1 MDPRQFVK
9 NSNISI
15 QSESKVVAP
24 TVKGGLKIGIFHPG
38 MYNVLVNKKFST
50 TEKRVNL
57 QYILKQKPKGHAQI
71 APSLSIDLNEI
82 KGYFGRFQ
90 TGVIHT
96 SNFGLKGDLTKNFF
110 SVQLSGYAMDGT
122 ESKKFTFVIY
132 SNGKIR
138 FSGGFLGSKNLKR
151 QPEAL
156 RKYLIDTYTEKQG
169 FLYNEIEY
177 NNIAGFFNTNV
188 NFDLIR
194 ISQQN
199 PVKAQSVSYE
209 SEMTPFLYMTY
220 KDHNFV
226 LSTKSGK
233 LGSGVVQVQGE
244 SDPDDLEKA
253 YKVGVDM
260 VKLLHVLGYTMG
272 LVNRNVNAPK
282 LPVMKS
288 IKASTCPKPRRPPC
302 KNGFEVRKNP
312 QGSDCCFKIPKKRT
326 TSKKKKAPSKNVSI
340 SYDKDGT
347 MKIGGRK
354 CVRLTKP
361 VLLDVAKKLGVVG
374 IREKNTKN
382 VICSAL
388 DANEKGTSNL
398 KIDGKLCRT
407 MKKDQLVAMALS
419 KGITIDDKDTV
430 KTLCQKL
437 QNKPKTPN
445 TPNTPNS
452 LANDMERAL
461 LKRNRNIV
469 NKKRRINNIG
479 IKNDIIKMYG
489 KKWMTKYGKVMD
501 LDKNVREVKKQ
512 LNKAEKN
519 NSLNVTSRNGVIRK
533 MVANDIKKAMV
544 KDMKLNQE
552 NTLKKKLLRNEAQKL
567 YGKFGKNMVNNVI
580 KYAANLPKTYPLN
593 SSKIKNYVT
602 IKRQLQQNTPSA
614 LKNKRKTK

>member
-9 NSNISI
+9 NSNVSI
-15 QSESKVVAP
+15 QTESKVV
-24 TVKGGLKIGIFHPG
+24 TTKKGGLKIGKFHPG

-50 TEKRVNL
+50 TEKRVDL

-71 APSLSIDLNEI
+71 APGLTLDLNEI

-90 TGVIHT
+90 TGAIHT

-110 SVQLSGYAMDGT
+110 SVQLSGYTMDGT
-122 ESKKFTFVIY
+122 ENKKFTFVIY

-138 FSGGFLGSKNLKR
+138 FSGGFLGSTNLKK

-156 RKYLIDTYTEKQG
+156 RKYLIDTYTQKQG

-188 NFDLIR
+188 NFDLTR
-194 ISQQN
+194 IAQQN
-199 PVKAQSVSYE
+199 PVKAQSISYE
-209 SEMTPFLYMTY
+209 TETTPFLYMIY

-244 SDPDDLEKA
+244 SDPDDLENA

-282 LPVMKS
+282 LPMMKS
-288 IKASTCPKPRRPPC
+288 VKASTCPKPRRPPC

-312 QGSDCCFKIPKKRT
+312 QGSDCCFKIPKKRS
-326 TSKKKKAPSKNVSI
+326 TSKKKSTPKNVSI
-340 SYDKDGT
+340 SYDKDGI

-354 CVRLTKP
+354 CDRLTKP

-374 IREKNTKN
+374 IREKNNKS

-388 DANEKGTSNL
+388 DAIEKGTSNL

-430 KTLCQKL
+430 KMLCDKL
-437 QNKPKTPN
+437 QNKPNTANSPN
-445 TPNTPNS
+445 T
-452 LANDMERAL
+452 LANEMESAL
-461 LKRNRNIV
+461 KMRRSRNATNQ
-469 NKKRRINNIG
+469 KRRLNDTG
-479 IKNDIIKMYG
+479 IRNDLVKMYG
-489 KKWMTKYGKVMD
+489 KKWMTKYGKVMN
-501 LDKNVREVKKQ
+501 LDKNVRDIKRE

-544 KDMKLNQE
+544 KDMKLNKE

-580 KYAANLPKTYPLN
+580 KYTTNLPKTYALN
-593 SSKIKNYVT
+593 STKIKNYVM

-614 LKNKRKTK
+614 LKNNRKTK

>member
-9 NSNISI
+9 NSNVSI
-15 QSESKVVAP
+15 QTTPSK
-24 TVKGGLKIGIFHPG
+24 KGGLKIGKFHPG
-38 MYNVLVNKKFST
+38 MYNVLVNKKFSKD
-50 TEKRVNL
+50 EKRVDL

-71 APSLSIDLNEI
+71 APGLTLDLNEI
-82 KGYFGRFQ
+82 KGYYGRFQ
-90 TGVIHT
+90 TGAIHT
-96 SNFGLKGDLTKNFF
+96 SNFGLKGDLNKEFF
-110 SVQLSGYAMDGT
+110 SVQLSGYTMDGT
-122 ESKKFTFVIY
+122 ERKNFTFVIY

-138 FSGGFLGSKNLKR
+138 FSGGFLGSSNLKK

-156 RKYLIDTYTEKQG
+156 RKYLIDTYTQKQG

-188 NFDLIR
+188 NFDLTR

-199 PVKAQSVSYE
+199 PVKAQSISYE
-209 SEMTPFLYMTY
+209 SELTPFLYMTY

-244 SDPDDLEKA
+244 SDPDDLENA

-272 LVNRNVNAPK
+272 LVNRNVNLPK
-282 LPVMKS
+282 LSMMKS
-288 IKASTCPKPRRPPC
+288 VKASTCPKPRRPPC
-302 KNGFEVRKNP
+302 KDGFEVRKNP
-312 QGSDCCFKIPKKRT
+312 QGSECCFKIPKKRGV
-326 TSKKKKAPSKNVSI
+326 SKKKATPKNVSI

-354 CVRLTKP
+354 CDRLTKP

-374 IREKNTKN
+374 VRQKNTKN

-388 DANEKGTSNL
+388 DAIEKGTSNL
-398 KIDGKLCRT
+398 KVDGKLCRT
-407 MKKDQLVAMALS
+407 MKKDQLIAMALS

-430 KTLCQKL
+430 KMLCDKL
-437 QNKPKTPN
+437 QDKPN
-445 TPNTPNS
+445 SPNS
-452 LANDMERAL
+452 LANEMEYAL
-461 LKRNRNIV
+461 KMKRSRNIT
-469 NKKRRINNIG
+469 NQKRRLNDTG
-479 IKNDIIKMYG
+479 IRNDLVKMYG

-501 LDKNVREVKKQ
+501 LDKNVRDVKRE

-519 NSLNVTSRNGVIRK
+519 NSLNVTTRNGVIRK

-580 KYAANLPKTYPLN
+580 KYATNLPKTYALN
-593 SSKIKNYVT
+593 STKIKNYVM

-614 LKNKRKTK
+614 LKNKRKNK

>member
-9 NSNISI
+9 NSNVSI
-15 QSESKVVAP
+15 QTTPSK
-24 TVKGGLKIGIFHPG
+24 KGGLKIGKFHPG
-38 MYNVLVNKKFST
+38 MYNVLVNKKFSKD
-50 TEKRVNL
+50 EKRVDL

-71 APSLSIDLNEI
+71 APGLTLDLNEI
-82 KGYFGRFQ
+82 KGYYGRFQ
-90 TGVIHT
+90 TGAIHT
-96 SNFGLKGDLTKNFF
+96 SNFGLKGDLNKEFF
-110 SVQLSGYAMDGT
+110 SVQLSGYTMDGT
-122 ESKKFTFVIY
+122 ERKNFTFVIY

-138 FSGGFLGSKNLKR
+138 FSGGFLGSSNLKK

-156 RKYLIDTYTEKQG
+156 RKYLIDTYTQKQG

-188 NFDLIR
+188 NFDLTR

-199 PVKAQSVSYE
+199 PVKAQNISYE
-209 SEMTPFLYMTY
+209 SEITPFLYMTY

-244 SDPDDLEKA
+244 SDPDDLENA

-272 LVNRNVNAPK
+272 LVNRNVNLPK
-282 LPVMKS
+282 LPMMKS
-288 IKASTCPKPRRPPC
+288 VKASTCPKPRRPPC
-302 KNGFEVRKNP
+302 KDGFEVRKNP
-312 QGSDCCFKIPKKRT
+312 QGSECCFKIPKKRGT
-326 TSKKKKAPSKNVSI
+326 TKKKTTPKNVSI

-354 CVRLTKP
+354 CDRLTKP

-374 IREKNTKN
+374 VRQKNTKN

-388 DANEKGTSNL
+388 DAIEKGTSNL
-398 KIDGKLCRT
+398 KIDGKLCRK

-430 KTLCQKL
+430 KMLCDKL
-437 QNKPKTPN
+437 QDKPN
-445 TPNTPNS
+445 SPNS
-452 LANDMERAL
+452 LANEMERAL
-461 LKRNRNIV
+461 LKRNRNDI
-469 NKKRRINNIG
+469 NRKRRLNDTG
-479 IKNDIIKMYG
+479 IRNDLVKMYG

-501 LDKNVREVKKQ
+501 LDKNVRDVKRE

-519 NSLNVTSRNGVIRK
+519 NSLNVTTRNGVIRK

-580 KYAANLPKTYPLN
+580 KYATNLPKTYALN
-593 SSKIKNYVT
+593 STKIKNYVM

-614 LKNKRKTK
+614 LKNKRKNK

>member
-9 NSNISI
+9 NSNVSI
-15 QSESKVVAP
+15 QTTPSK
-24 TVKGGLKIGIFHPG
+24 KGGLKIGKFHPG
-38 MYNVLVNKKFST
+38 MYNVLVNKKFSKD
-50 TEKRVNL
+50 EKRVDL

-71 APSLSIDLNEI
+71 APGLTLDLNEI
-82 KGYFGRFQ
+82 KGYYGRFQ
-90 TGVIHT
+90 TGAIHT
-96 SNFGLKGDLTKNFF
+96 SNFGLKGDLKKDFF
-110 SVQLSGYAMDGT
+110 SVQLSGYTMDGT
-122 ESKKFTFVIY
+122 EQKKFTFVIY

-138 FSGGFLGSKNLKR
+138 FSGGFLGSSNLKK
-151 QPEAL
+151 QPESL
-156 RKYLIDTYTEKQG
+156 RKYLIDTYTQKQG

-188 NFDLIR
+188 NFDLTR

-199 PVKAQSVSYE
+199 PVKAQSISYE
-209 SEMTPFLYMTY
+209 SELTPFLYMTY

-244 SDPDDLEKA
+244 SDPDDLENA

-282 LPVMKS
+282 LPMMKS
-288 IKASTCPKPRRPPC
+288 VKASTCPKPRRTPC
-302 KNGFEVRKNP
+302 KDGFEVRKNP
-312 QGSDCCFKIPKKRT
+312 QGSECCFKIPKKRGT
-326 TSKKKKAPSKNVSI
+326 TKKKATPKNVSI

-354 CVRLTKP
+354 CDRLTKP

-374 IREKNTKN
+374 VREKNTKN

-388 DANEKGTSNL
+388 DAIEKGVSNV
-398 KIDGKLCRT
+398 KVNGKLCRT

-430 KTLCQKL
+430 KMLCDKL
-437 QNKPKTPN
+437 QNKPN
-445 TPNTPNS
+445 TANSPNS
-452 LANDMERAL
+452 LANEMEYAL
-461 LKRNRNIV
+461 KMKRSRNVTNRIRKLNDT
-469 NKKRRINNIG
+469 G
-479 IKNDIIKMYG
+479 IRNDLVTMYG
-489 KKWMTKYGKVMD
+489 KKWMAKYGKVMD
-501 LDKNVREVKKQ
+501 LDKNVRDVKRE

-519 NSLNVTSRNGVIRK
+519 NSLNVTTRNGVIRK
-533 MVANDIKKAMV
+533 MIANDIKKAMV
-544 KDMKLNQE
+544 KNMKLNKE

-580 KYAANLPKTYPLN
+580 KYATNLPKTYALN
-593 SSKIKNYVT
+593 STKIKNYVM

-614 LKNKRKTK
+614 LKNKRKNK

>member
-9 NSNISI
+9 NSNVSI
-15 QSESKVVAP
+15 QTTPSK
-24 TVKGGLKIGIFHPG
+24 KGGLKIGKFHPG
-38 MYNVLVNKKFST
+38 MYNVLVNKKFSKD
-50 TEKRVNL
+50 EKRVDL

-71 APSLSIDLNEI
+71 APGLTLDLNEI
-82 KGYFGRFQ
+82 KGYYGRFQ
-90 TGVIHT
+90 TGAIHT
-96 SNFGLKGDLTKNFF
+96 SNFGLKGDLNKEFF
-110 SVQLSGYAMDGT
+110 SVQLSGYTMDGT
-122 ESKKFTFVIY
+122 ERKNFTFVIY

-138 FSGGFLGSKNLKR
+138 FSGGFLGSSNLKK

-156 RKYLIDTYTEKQG
+156 RKYLIDTYTQKQG

-188 NFDLIR
+188 NFDLTR

-199 PVKAQSVSYE
+199 PVKAQSISYE
-209 SEMTPFLYMTY
+209 SELTPFLYMTY
-220 KDHNFV
+220 RDHNFV

-244 SDPDDLEKA
+244 SDPDDLENA

-272 LVNRNVNAPK
+272 LVNRNVNLPK
-282 LPVMKS
+282 LPMMKS
-288 IKASTCPKPRRPPC
+288 VKASTCPKPRRPPC
-302 KNGFEVRKNP
+302 KDGFEVRKNP
-312 QGSDCCFKIPKKRT
+312 QGSECCFKIPKKRGV
-326 TSKKKKAPSKNVSI
+326 SKKKATPKNVSI

-354 CVRLTKP
+354 CDRLTKP

-374 IREKNTKN
+374 VRQKNTKN

-388 DANEKGTSNL
+388 DAIEKGTSNL
-398 KIDGKLCRT
+398 KVDGKLCRT
-407 MKKDQLVAMALS
+407 MKKDQLIAMALS

-430 KTLCQKL
+430 KMLCDKL
-437 QNKPKTPN
+437 QDKPN
-445 TPNTPNS
+445 SPNS
-452 LANDMERAL
+452 LANEMEYAL
-461 LKRNRNIV
+461 KMKRSRNIT
-469 NKKRRINNIG
+469 NQKRRLNDTG
-479 IKNDIIKMYG
+479 IRNDLVKMYG

-501 LDKNVREVKKQ
+501 LDKNVRDVKRE

-519 NSLNVTSRNGVIRK
+519 NSLNVTTRNGVIRK

-580 KYAANLPKTYPLN
+580 KYATNLPKTYALN
-593 SSKIKNYVT
+593 SSKIKNYVM

-614 LKNKRKTK
+614 LKNKRKNK

>member
-9 NSNISI
+9 NSNVSI
-15 QSESKVVAP
+15 QTTPSK
-24 TVKGGLKIGIFHPG
+24 KGGLKIGKFHPG
-38 MYNVLVNKKFST
+38 MYNVLVNKKFSKD
-50 TEKRVNL
+50 EKRVDL

-71 APSLSIDLNEI
+71 APGLTLDLNEI
-82 KGYFGRFQ
+82 KGYYGRFQ
-90 TGVIHT
+90 TGAIHT
-96 SNFGLKGDLTKNFF
+96 SNFGLKGDLNKEFF
-110 SVQLSGYAMDGT
+110 SVQLSGYTMDGT
-122 ESKKFTFVIY
+122 ERKNFTFVIY

-138 FSGGFLGSKNLKR
+138 FSGGFLGSSNLKK

-156 RKYLIDTYTEKQG
+156 RKYLIDTYTQKQG

-188 NFDLIR
+188 NFDLTR

-199 PVKAQSVSYE
+199 PVKAQSISYE
-209 SEMTPFLYMTY
+209 SELTPFLYMTY

-244 SDPDDLEKA
+244 SDPDDLENA

-272 LVNRNVNAPK
+272 LVNRNVNLPK
-282 LPVMKS
+282 LPMMKS
-288 IKASTCPKPRRPPC
+288 VKASTCPKPRRPPC
-302 KNGFEVRKNP
+302 KDGFEVRKNP
-312 QGSDCCFKIPKKRT
+312 QGSECCFKIPKKRGT
-326 TSKKKKAPSKNVSI
+326 TKKKTTPKNVSI

-354 CVRLTKP
+354 CDRLTKP

-374 IREKNTKN
+374 VRQKNTKN

-388 DANEKGTSNL
+388 DAIEKGTSNL
-398 KIDGKLCRT
+398 KVDGKLCRT

-430 KTLCQKL
+430 KMLCDKL
-437 QNKPKTPN
+437 QNKPN
-445 TPNTPNS
+445 SPNS
-452 LANDMERAL
+452 LANEMEYAL
-461 LKRNRNIV
+461 KMKRSRNV
-469 NKKRRINNIG
+469 TNQRRKLNDTG
-479 IKNDIIKMYG
+479 IRNDLVKMYG

-501 LDKNVREVKKQ
+501 LNKNVRDIKRE

-519 NSLNVTSRNGVIRK
+519 NSLNVTTRNGVIRK

-580 KYAANLPKTYPLN
+580 KYATNLPKTYALN
-593 SSKIKNYVT
+593 STKIKNYVM

-614 LKNKRKTK
+614 LKNKRKNK

>member
-9 NSNISI
+9 NSNVSI
-15 QSESKVVAP
+15 QTTPSK
-24 TVKGGLKIGIFHPG
+24 KGGLKIGKFHPG
-38 MYNVLVNKKFST
+38 MYNVLVNKKFSKD
-50 TEKRVNL
+50 EKRVDL

-71 APSLSIDLNEI
+71 APGLTLDLNEI
-82 KGYFGRFQ
+82 KGYYGRFQ
-90 TGVIHT
+90 TGAIHT
-96 SNFGLKGDLTKNFF
+96 SNFGLKGDLNKEFF
-110 SVQLSGYAMDGT
+110 SVQLSGYTMDGT
-122 ESKKFTFVIY
+122 ERKNFTFVIY

-138 FSGGFLGSKNLKR
+138 FSGGFLGSSNLKK

-156 RKYLIDTYTEKQG
+156 
-169 FLYNEIEY
+169 
-177 NNIAGFFNTNV
+177 GFFNTNV
-188 NFDLIR
+188 NFDLTR

-199 PVKAQSVSYE
+199 PVKAQSISYE
-209 SEMTPFLYMTY
+209 SELTPFLYMTY

-244 SDPDDLEKA
+244 SDPDDLENA

-272 LVNRNVNAPK
+272 LVNRNVNLPK
-282 LPVMKS
+282 LPMMKS
-288 IKASTCPKPRRPPC
+288 VKASTCPKPRRPPC
-302 KNGFEVRKNP
+302 KDGFEVRKNP
-312 QGSDCCFKIPKKRT
+312 QGSECCFKIPKKRGV
-326 TSKKKKAPSKNVSI
+326 SKKKATPKNVSI

-354 CVRLTKP
+354 CDRLTKP

-374 IREKNTKN
+374 VRQKNTKN

-388 DANEKGTSNL
+388 DAIEKGTSNL
-398 KIDGKLCRT
+398 KVDGKLCRT
-407 MKKDQLVAMALS
+407 MKKDQLIAMALS

-430 KTLCQKL
+430 KMLCDKL
-437 QNKPKTPN
+437 QDKPN
-445 TPNTPNS
+445 SPNS
-452 LANDMERAL
+452 LANEMEYAL
-461 LKRNRNIV
+461 KMKRSRNIT
-469 NKKRRINNIG
+469 NQKRRLNDTG
-479 IKNDIIKMYG
+479 IRNDLVKMYG

-501 LDKNVREVKKQ
+501 LDKNVRDVKRE

-519 NSLNVTSRNGVIRK
+519 NSLNVTTRNGVIRK

-580 KYAANLPKTYPLN
+580 KYATNLPKTYALN
-593 SSKIKNYVT
+593 SSKIKNYVM

-614 LKNKRKTK
+614 LKNKRKNK

>member
-9 NSNISI
+9 NSNVSI
-15 QSESKVVAP
+15 QTTPSK
-24 TVKGGLKIGIFHPG
+24 KGGLKIGKFHPG
-38 MYNVLVNKKFST
+38 MYNVLVNKKFSKD
-50 TEKRVNL
+50 EKRVDL

-71 APSLSIDLNEI
+71 APGLTLDLNEI
-82 KGYFGRFQ
+82 KGYYGRFQ

-96 SNFGLKGDLTKNFF
+96 SNFGLKGDLNKEFF
-110 SVQLSGYAMDGT
+110 SVQLSGYTMDGT
-122 ESKKFTFVIY
+122 ERKNFTFVIY

-138 FSGGFLGSKNLKR
+138 FSGGFLGSSNLKK

-156 RKYLIDTYTEKQG
+156 RKYLIDTYTQKQG

-188 NFDLIR
+188 NFDLTS

-199 PVKAQSVSYE
+199 PVKAQSISYE
-209 SEMTPFLYMTY
+209 SELTPFLYMTY

-244 SDPDDLEKA
+244 SDPDDLENA
-253 YKVGVDM
+253 YRVGVDM

-272 LVNRNVNAPK
+272 LVNRNVNLPK
-282 LPVMKS
+282 LPMMKS
-288 IKASTCPKPRRPPC
+288 VKASTCPKPRRPPC
-302 KNGFEVRKNP
+302 KDGFEVRKNP
-312 QGSDCCFKIPKKRT
+312 QGSECCFKIPKKRGV
-326 TSKKKKAPSKNVSI
+326 SKKKATPKNVSI

-354 CVRLTKP
+354 CDRLTKP

-374 IREKNTKN
+374 VRQKNTKN

-388 DANEKGTSNL
+388 DAIEKGTSNL
-398 KIDGKLCRT
+398 KVDGKLCRT
-407 MKKDQLVAMALS
+407 MKKDQLIAMALS

-430 KTLCQKL
+430 KMLCDKL
-437 QNKPKTPN
+437 QDKPN
-445 TPNTPNS
+445 SPNS
-452 LANDMERAL
+452 LANEMEYAL
-461 LKRNRNIV
+461 KMKRSRNIT
-469 NKKRRINNIG
+469 NQKRRLNDTG
-479 IKNDIIKMYG
+479 IRNDLVKMYG

-501 LDKNVREVKKQ
+501 LDKNVRDVKRE

-519 NSLNVTSRNGVIRK
+519 NSLNVTTRNGVIRK

-580 KYAANLPKTYPLN
+580 KYATNLPKTYALN
-593 SSKIKNYVT
+593 SSKIKNYVM

-614 LKNKRKTK
+614 LKNKRKNK

>member
-9 NSNISI
+9 NSNVSI
-15 QSESKVVAP
+15 QTTPSK
-24 TVKGGLKIGIFHPG
+24 KGGLKIGKFHPG
-38 MYNVLVNKKFST
+38 MYNVLVNKKFSKD
-50 TEKRVNL
+50 EKRVDL

-71 APSLSIDLNEI
+71 APGLTLDLNEI
-82 KGYFGRFQ
+82 KGYYGRFQ
-90 TGVIHT
+90 TGAIHT
-96 SNFGLKGDLTKNFF
+96 SNFGLKGDLNKEFF
-110 SVQLSGYAMDGT
+110 SVQLSGYTMDGT
-122 ESKKFTFVIY
+122 ERKNFTFVIY

-138 FSGGFLGSKNLKR
+138 FSGGFLGSSNLKK

-156 RKYLIDTYTEKQG
+156 RKYLIDTYTQKQG

-188 NFDLIR
+188 NFDLTR

-199 PVKAQSVSYE
+199 PVKAQSISYE
-209 SEMTPFLYMTY
+209 SELTPFLYMTY

-244 SDPDDLEKA
+244 SDPDDLENA

-272 LVNRNVNAPK
+272 LVNRNVNLPK
-282 LPVMKS
+282 LPMMKS
-288 IKASTCPKPRRPPC
+288 VKASTCPKPRRPPC
-302 KNGFEVRKNP
+302 KDGFEVRKNP
-312 QGSDCCFKIPKKRT
+312 QGSDCCFKIPKKRGV
-326 TSKKKKAPSKNVSI
+326 SKKKSTPKNVSI

-354 CVRLTKP
+354 CDRLTKP

-374 IREKNTKN
+374 VRQKNTKN

-388 DANEKGTSNL
+388 DAIEKGTSNL
-398 KIDGKLCRT
+398 KIDGKLCRK

-430 KTLCQKL
+430 KMLCDKL
-437 QNKPKTPN
+437 QDKPN
-445 TPNTPNS
+445 SPNS
-452 LANDMERAL
+452 LANEMEYAL
-461 LKRNRNIV
+461 KMRRSRNVTNQKRKLNDTGIRNDLV
-469 NKKRRINNIG
+469 
-479 IKNDIIKMYG
+479 KMYG

-501 LDKNVREVKKQ
+501 LDKNVRDVKRE

-519 NSLNVTSRNGVIRK
+519 NSLNVTTRNGVIRK

-580 KYAANLPKTYPLN
+580 KYATNLPKTYALN
-593 SSKIKNYVT
+593 SSKIKNYVM

-614 LKNKRKTK
+614 LKNKRKNK

>member
-9 NSNISI
+9 NSNVSI
-15 QSESKVVAP
+15 QTTPSK
-24 TVKGGLKIGIFHPG
+24 KGGLKIGKFHPG
-38 MYNVLVNKKFST
+38 MYNVLVNKKFSKD
-50 TEKRVNL
+50 EKRVDL

-71 APSLSIDLNEI
+71 APGLTLDLNEI
-82 KGYFGRFQ
+82 KGYYGRFQ
-90 TGVIHT
+90 TGAIHT
-96 SNFGLKGDLTKNFF
+96 SNFGLKGDLNKEFF
-110 SVQLSGYAMDGT
+110 SVQLSGYTMDGT
-122 ESKKFTFVIY
+122 ERKNFTFVIY

-138 FSGGFLGSKNLKR
+138 FSGGFLGSSNLKK

-156 RKYLIDTYTEKQG
+156 RKYLIDTYTQKQG

-188 NFDLIR
+188 NFDLTR

-209 SEMTPFLYMTY
+209 SELTPFLYMTY

-244 SDPDDLEKA
+244 SDPDDLENA

-272 LVNRNVNAPK
+272 LVNRNVNLPK
-282 LPVMKS
+282 LPIMKS
-288 IKASTCPKPRRPPC
+288 VKASTCPKPRRPPC
-302 KNGFEVRKNP
+302 KDGFEVRKNP
-312 QGSDCCFKIPKKRT
+312 QGSECCFKIPKKRGV
-326 TSKKKKAPSKNVSI
+326 SKKKSTPKNVSI

-354 CVRLTKP
+354 CDRLTKP

-374 IREKNTKN
+374 VRQKNTKN

-388 DANEKGTSNL
+388 DAIEKGTSNL
-398 KIDGKLCRT
+398 KIDGKLCRK

-430 KTLCQKL
+430 KMLCDKL
-437 QNKPKTPN
+437 QDKPN
-445 TPNTPNS
+445 SPNS
-452 LANDMERAL
+452 LANEMEYAL
-461 LKRNRNIV
+461 KMRRSRNIT
-469 NKKRRINNIG
+469 NQKRRLNDTG
-479 IKNDIIKMYG
+479 IRNDLVKMYG

-501 LDKNVREVKKQ
+501 LDKNVRDVKRE

-519 NSLNVTSRNGVIRK
+519 NSLNVTTRNGVIRK

-580 KYAANLPKTYPLN
+580 KYATNLPKTYALN
-593 SSKIKNYVT
+593 STKIKNYVM

-614 LKNKRKTK
+614 LKNKRKNK

>member
-9 NSNISI
+9 NSNVSI
-15 QSESKVVAP
+15 QTTPSK
-24 TVKGGLKIGIFHPG
+24 KGGLKIGKFHPG
-38 MYNVLVNKKFST
+38 MYNVLVNKKFSKD
-50 TEKRVNL
+50 EKRVDL

-71 APSLSIDLNEI
+71 APGLTLDLNEI
-82 KGYFGRFQ
+82 KGYYGRFQ
-90 TGVIHT
+90 TGAIHT
-96 SNFGLKGDLTKNFF
+96 SNFGLKGDLNKEFF
-110 SVQLSGYAMDGT
+110 SVQLSGYTMDGT
-122 ESKKFTFVIY
+122 ERKNFTFVIY

-138 FSGGFLGSKNLKR
+138 FSGGFLGSSNLKK

-156 RKYLIDTYTEKQG
+156 RKYLIDTYTQKQG

-188 NFDLIR
+188 NFDLTR

-199 PVKAQSVSYE
+199 PVKAQSISYE
-209 SEMTPFLYMTY
+209 SELTPFLYMTY

-244 SDPDDLEKA
+244 SDPDDLENA

-272 LVNRNVNAPK
+272 LVNRNVNLPK
-282 LPVMKS
+282 LPMMKS
-288 IKASTCPKPRRPPC
+288 VKASTCPKPRRPPC
-302 KNGFEVRKNP
+302 KDGFEVRKNP
-312 QGSDCCFKIPKKRT
+312 QGSDCCFKIPKKRGV
-326 TSKKKKAPSKNVSI
+326 SKKKSTPKNVSI

-354 CVRLTKP
+354 CDRLTKP

-374 IREKNTKN
+374 VRQKNTKN

-388 DANEKGTSNL
+388 DAIEKGTSNL
-398 KIDGKLCRT
+398 KIDGKLCRK

-430 KTLCQKL
+430 KMLCDKL
-437 QNKPKTPN
+437 QNKPN
-445 TPNTPNS
+445 SPNS
-452 LANDMERAL
+452 LANEMEYAL
-461 LKRNRNIV
+461 KMKRSRNIT
-469 NKKRRINNIG
+469 NQKRRLNDTG
-479 IKNDIIKMYG
+479 IRNDLVRMYG

-501 LDKNVREVKKQ
+501 LDKNVRDVKRE

-519 NSLNVTSRNGVIRK
+519 NSLNVTTRNGVIRK

-580 KYAANLPKTYPLN
+580 KYATNLPKTYALN
-593 SSKIKNYVT
+593 SSKIKNYVM

-614 LKNKRKTK
+614 LKNKRKNK

>member
-9 NSNISI
+9 NSNVSI
-15 QSESKVVAP
+15 QTESKVVP
-24 TVKGGLKIGIFHPG
+24 TKKGGLKIGKFHPG

-50 TEKRVNL
+50 TENRVDL

-90 TGVIHT
+90 TGAIHT

-156 RKYLIDTYTEKQG
+156 RKYLIDTYTQKQG

-188 NFDLIR
+188 NFDLTR
-194 ISQQN
+194 ISRQN
-199 PVKAQSVSYE
+199 PVQAQSVSYE
-209 SEMTPFLYMTY
+209 SELTPFLYMTH

-244 SDPDDLEKA
+244 SDPDDLENA

-282 LPVMKS
+282 LPMMKS
-288 IKASTCPKPRRPPC
+288 VKASTCPKPRRPPC

-312 QGSDCCFKIPKKRT
+312 QGSDCCFKIPKKRSV
-326 TSKKKKAPSKNVSI
+326 SKKKSTPKNVSI

-354 CVRLTKP
+354 CDRLTKP

-388 DANEKGTSNL
+388 DAIEKGASNL

-437 QNKPKTPN
+437 QNKPKTPK

-452 LANDMERAL
+452 LANEMERAL

-469 NKKRRINNIG
+469 NKKRRINDSS
-479 IKNDIIKMYG
+479 IKNDLVEMYG

-501 LDKNVREVKKQ
+501 LNKNVRDVKRE

-544 KDMKLNQE
+544 KNMKLNQE

-580 KYAANLPKTYPLN
+580 KYATNLPKTYPLN
-593 SSKIKNYVT
+593 SKKIKNYVT

-614 LKNKRKTK
+614 LKNKRKNK

>member
-9 NSNISI
+9 NSNVSI
-15 QSESKVVAP
+15 QTTPSK
-24 TVKGGLKIGIFHPG
+24 KGGLKIGKFHPG
-38 MYNVLVNKKFST
+38 MYNVLVNKKFSKD
-50 TEKRVNL
+50 EKRVDL

-71 APSLSIDLNEI
+71 APGLTLDLNEI
-82 KGYFGRFQ
+82 KGYYGRFQ
-90 TGVIHT
+90 TGAIHT
-96 SNFGLKGDLTKNFF
+96 SNFGLKGDLNKEFF
-110 SVQLSGYAMDGT
+110 SVQLSGYTMDGT
-122 ESKKFTFVIY
+122 ERKNFTFVIY

-138 FSGGFLGSKNLKR
+138 FSGGFLGSSNLKK

-156 RKYLIDTYTEKQG
+156 RKYLIDTYTQKQG

-188 NFDLIR
+188 NFDLTR

-199 PVKAQSVSYE
+199 PVKAQSISYE
-209 SEMTPFLYMTY
+209 SEITPFLYMTY

-244 SDPDDLEKA
+244 SDPDDLENA

-260 VKLLHVLGYTMG
+260 IKLLHVLGYTMG
-272 LVNRNVNAPK
+272 LVNRNVNLPK
-282 LPVMKS
+282 LPIMKS
-288 IKASTCPKPRRPPC
+288 VKASTCPKPRRPPC
-302 KNGFEVRKNP
+302 KDGFEVRKNP
-312 QGSDCCFKIPKKRT
+312 QGSECCFKIPKKRGT
-326 TSKKKKAPSKNVSI
+326 TKKKTTPKNVSI

-354 CVRLTKP
+354 CDRLTKP

-374 IREKNTKN
+374 VRQKNTKN

-388 DANEKGTSNL
+388 DAIEKGTSNL
-398 KIDGKLCRT
+398 KIDGKLCRK

-430 KTLCQKL
+430 KMLCDKL
-437 QNKPKTPN
+437 QDKPN
-445 TPNTPNS
+445 SPNS
-452 LANDMERAL
+452 LANEMEYAL
-461 LKRNRNIV
+461 KMKRSRNIT
-469 NKKRRINNIG
+469 NQKRRLNDTG
-479 IKNDIIKMYG
+479 IRNDLVKMYG

-501 LDKNVREVKKQ
+501 LDKNVRDVKRE

-580 KYAANLPKTYPLN
+580 KYATNLPKTYALN
-593 SSKIKNYVT
+593 STKIKNYVM

-614 LKNKRKTK
+614 LKNKRKNK

>member
-9 NSNISI
+9 NSNVSI
-15 QSESKVVAP
+15 QTTPSK
-24 TVKGGLKIGIFHPG
+24 KGGLKIGKFHPG
-38 MYNVLVNKKFST
+38 MYNVLVNKKFSKD
-50 TEKRVNL
+50 EKRVDL

-71 APSLSIDLNEI
+71 APGLTLDLNEI
-82 KGYFGRFQ
+82 KGYYGRFQ
-90 TGVIHT
+90 TGAIHT
-96 SNFGLKGDLTKNFF
+96 SNFGLKGDLNKEFF
-110 SVQLSGYAMDGT
+110 SVQLSGYTMDGT
-122 ESKKFTFVIY
+122 ERKNFTFVIY

-138 FSGGFLGSKNLKR
+138 FSGGFLGSSNLKK

-156 RKYLIDTYTEKQG
+156 RKYLIDTYTQKQG

-188 NFDLIR
+188 NFDLTR

-199 PVKAQSVSYE
+199 PVKAQSISYE
-209 SEMTPFLYMTY
+209 SELTPFLYMTY

-244 SDPDDLEKA
+244 SDPDDLENA

-272 LVNRNVNAPK
+272 LVNRNVNLPK
-282 LPVMKS
+282 LPMMKS
-288 IKASTCPKPRRPPC
+288 VKASTCPKPRRPPC
-302 KNGFEVRKNP
+302 KDGFEVRKNP
-312 QGSDCCFKIPKKRT
+312 QGSECCFKIPKKRGV
-326 TSKKKKAPSKNVSI
+326 SKKKATPKNVSI

-354 CVRLTKP
+354 CDRLTKP

-374 IREKNTKN
+374 VRQKNTKN

-388 DANEKGTSNL
+388 DAIEKGTSNL
-398 KIDGKLCRT
+398 KVDGKLCRT
-407 MKKDQLVAMALS
+407 MKKDQLIAMALS

-430 KTLCQKL
+430 KMLCDKL
-437 QNKPKTPN
+437 QDKPN
-445 TPNTPNS
+445 SPNS
-452 LANDMERAL
+452 LANEMEYAL
-461 LKRNRNIV
+461 KMKRSRNIT
-469 NKKRRINNIG
+469 NQKRRLNDTG
-479 IKNDIIKMYG
+479 IRNDLVKMYG
-489 KKWMTKYGKVMD
+489 KKWMTRYGKVMD
-501 LDKNVREVKKQ
+501 LDKNVRDVKRE

-519 NSLNVTSRNGVIRK
+519 NSLNVTTRNGVIRK

-580 KYAANLPKTYPLN
+580 KYATNLPKTYPLN
-593 SSKIKNYVT
+593 SSKIKNYVM

-614 LKNKRKTK
+614 LKNKRKNK

>member
-9 NSNISI
+9 NSNVSI
-15 QSESKVVAP
+15 QTTPSK
-24 TVKGGLKIGIFHPG
+24 KGGLKIGKFHPG
-38 MYNVLVNKKFST
+38 MYNVLVNKKFSKD
-50 TEKRVNL
+50 EKRVDL

-71 APSLSIDLNEI
+71 APGLTLDLNEI
-82 KGYFGRFQ
+82 KGYYGRFQ
-90 TGVIHT
+90 TGAIHT
-96 SNFGLKGDLTKNFF
+96 SNFGLKGDLNKEFF
-110 SVQLSGYAMDGT
+110 SVQLSGYTMDGT
-122 ESKKFTFVIY
+122 ERKNFTFVIY

-138 FSGGFLGSKNLKR
+138 FSGGFLGSSNLKK

-156 RKYLIDTYTEKQG
+156 RKYLIDTYTQKQG

-188 NFDLIR
+188 NFDLTR

-199 PVKAQSVSYE
+199 PVKAQSISYE
-209 SEMTPFLYMTY
+209 SELTPFLYMTY

-244 SDPDDLEKA
+244 SDPDDLENA

-272 LVNRNVNAPK
+272 LVNRNVNLPK
-282 LPVMKS
+282 LPIMKS
-288 IKASTCPKPRRPPC
+288 VKASTCPKPRRPPC
-302 KNGFEVRKNP
+302 KDGFEVRKNP
-312 QGSDCCFKIPKKRT
+312 QGSECCFKIPKKRGT
-326 TSKKKKAPSKNVSI
+326 TKKKATPKNVSI

-354 CVRLTKP
+354 CDRLTKP

-374 IREKNTKN
+374 VRQKNTKN

-388 DANEKGTSNL
+388 DAIEKGTSNL

-407 MKKDQLVAMALS
+407 MKKDQLIAMALS

-430 KTLCQKL
+430 KMLCDKL
-437 QNKPKTPN
+437 QDKPN
-445 TPNTPNS
+445 SPNS
-452 LANDMERAL
+452 LANEMEYAL
-461 LKRNRNIV
+461 KMKRSRNIT
-469 NKKRRINNIG
+469 NQKRRLNDTG
-479 IKNDIIKMYG
+479 IRNDLVKMYG

-501 LDKNVREVKKQ
+501 LDKNVRDVKRE

-519 NSLNVTSRNGVIRK
+519 NSLNVTTRNGVIRK

-580 KYAANLPKTYPLN
+580 KYATNLPKTYALN
-593 SSKIKNYVT
+593 STKIKNYVM

-614 LKNKRKTK
+614 LKNKRKNK

>member
-9 NSNISI
+9 NSNVSI
-15 QSESKVVAP
+15 QTSKP
-24 TVKGGLKIGIFHPG
+24 SSMSTTSGGLKIGKFNPG
-38 MYNVLVNKKFST
+38 MYNVLVNKKFSKD
-50 TEKRVNL
+50 EKRVNM

-71 APSLSIDLNEI
+71 APGLTIDLNEI

-90 TGVIHT
+90 TGAIHT
-96 SNFGLKGDLTKNFF
+96 SNFGLKGDLNKEFF
-110 SVQLSGYAMDGT
+110 SVQLGGYMMDGM
-122 ESKKFTFVIY
+122 ERKNFTFVIY

-151 QPEAL
+151 QPESL
-156 RKYLIDTYTEKQG
+156 RKYIIDTYTEKHQ
-169 FLYNEIEY
+169 FLYNDIEY

-188 NFDLIR
+188 NFDLAR
-194 ISQQN
+194 ITSQN
-199 PVKAQSVSYE
+199 PIKAQSISYE
-209 SEMTPFLYMTY
+209 PELTPFLYMTY

-226 LSTKSGK
+226 LSTKYGK
-233 LGSGVVQVQGE
+233 TGSGVVQIQGE

-253 YKVGVDM
+253 YKIGIDM
-260 VKLLHVLGYTMG
+260 TKLLHVLGYTMG

-282 LPVMKS
+282 IPIKRT

-302 KNGFEVRKNP
+302 KSGFEVRKNP

-326 TSKKKKAPSKNVSI
+326 TSKKKKNTTKNVSI
-340 SYDKDGT
+340 SYDKNGV

-354 CVRLTKP
+354 CNRLTKP

-374 IREKNTKN
+374 VKQKNTKET
-382 VICSAL
+382 ICSAL
-388 DANEKGTSNL
+388 DAINKGTSNL
-398 KIDGKLCRT
+398 KIDDKLCRT
-407 MKKDQLVAMALS
+407 MKKEQLVAIALS
-419 KGITIDDKDTV
+419 KGITVNDKDTV
-430 KTLCQKL
+430 KILCQKL

-445 TPNTPNS
+445 TPNS
-452 LANDMERAL
+452 LANEMERAL

-469 NKKRRINNIG
+469 NKKRRINDSS
-479 IKNDIIKMYG
+479 IKNDLVKMYG

-501 LDKNVREVKKQ
+501 LNKNVRDVKRE

-544 KDMKLNQE
+544 KNMKLNQE

-580 KYAANLPKTYPLN
+580 KYATNLPKTYPLN
-593 SSKIKNYVT
+593 SKKIKNYVT

-614 LKNKRKTK
+614 LKNKRKNK

>member
-9 NSNISI
+9 NSNVSI
-15 QSESKVVAP
+15 QTESKVAP
-24 TVKGGLKIGIFHPG
+24 TKRGGLKIGKFHPG
-38 MYNVLVNKKFST
+38 MYNVLVNKKFSKD
-50 TEKRVNL
+50 EKRVDL

-71 APSLSIDLNEI
+71 ATGLTIDLNEI
-82 KGYFGRFQ
+82 KGYYGRFQ
-90 TGVIHT
+90 TGAIHT
-96 SNFGLKGDLTKNFF
+96 SNFGLKGDLKKEFF
-110 SVQLSGYAMDGT
+110 SVQLSGYTMDGT
-122 ESKKFTFVIY
+122 EQKKFTFVIY

-138 FSGGFLGSKNLKR
+138 FSGGFLGSNNLKK

-156 RKYLIDTYTEKQG
+156 RKYLVDTYTQKQG
-169 FLYNEIEY
+169 FLYSDIEY
-177 NNIAGFFNTNV
+177 NNISGFFNTNV
-188 NFDLIR
+188 NFDLTR
-194 ISQQN
+194 IAQQN
-199 PVKAQSVSYE
+199 PVKAQSISYE
-209 SEMTPFLYMTY
+209 TETTPFLYMIY

-233 LGSGVVQVQGE
+233 LGSGVIQVQGE
-244 SDPDDLEKA
+244 SDPDDLENA

-288 IKASTCPKPRRPPC
+288 VKASTCPKPRRPPC

-312 QGSDCCFKIPKKRT
+312 QGSDCCFKIPKKRS
-326 TSKKKKAPSKNVSI
+326 TSKKKSTPKNVSI

-354 CVRLTKP
+354 CDRLTKP

-388 DANEKGTSNL
+388 DAIEKGTSNL
-398 KIDGKLCRT
+398 KVNGKLCRT

-419 KGITIDDKDTV
+419 KGIAIDDKDTV
-430 KTLCQKL
+430 KMLCDKL
-437 QNKPKTPN
+437 QNKPN
-445 TPNTPNS
+445 TANSPNS
-452 LANDMERAL
+452 LANEMESAL
-461 LKRNRNIV
+461 KMRRSRNATNQ
-469 NKKRRINNIG
+469 KRRLNDTG
-479 IKNDIIKMYG
+479 IRNDLVKMYG
-489 KKWMTKYGKVMD
+489 KKWMTKYGKVMN
-501 LDKNVREVKKQ
+501 LDKNVRDIKRE

-580 KYAANLPKTYPLN
+580 KYATNLPKTYPLN
-593 SSKIKNYVT
+593 STKIKNYVM

-614 LKNKRKTK
+614 LKNNRKTK

>member
-9 NSNISI
+9 NSNVSI
-15 QSESKVVAP
+15 QTTPSK
-24 TVKGGLKIGIFHPG
+24 KGGLKIGKFHPG
-38 MYNVLVNKKFST
+38 MYNVLVNKKFSKD
-50 TEKRVNL
+50 EKRVDL

-71 APSLSIDLNEI
+71 APGLTLDLNEI
-82 KGYFGRFQ
+82 KGYYGRFQ
-90 TGVIHT
+90 TGAIHT
-96 SNFGLKGDLTKNFF
+96 SNFGLKGDLNKEFF
-110 SVQLSGYAMDGT
+110 SVQLSGYTMDGT
-122 ESKKFTFVIY
+122 ERKNFTFVIY

-138 FSGGFLGSKNLKR
+138 FSGGFLGSSNLKK

-156 RKYLIDTYTEKQG
+156 RKYLIDTYTQKQG

-188 NFDLIR
+188 NFDLTR

-199 PVKAQSVSYE
+199 PVKAQSISYE
-209 SEMTPFLYMTY
+209 SEITPFLYMTY

-233 LGSGVVQVQGE
+233 LGSGVIQVQGE
-244 SDPDDLEKA
+244 SDPDDLENA

-272 LVNRNVNAPK
+272 LVNRNVNLPK
-282 LPVMKS
+282 LPMMKS
-288 IKASTCPKPRRPPC
+288 VKASTCPKPRRPPC
-302 KNGFEVRKNP
+302 KDGFEVRKNP
-312 QGSDCCFKIPKKRT
+312 QGSECCFKIPKKRGV
-326 TSKKKKAPSKNVSI
+326 SKKKATPKNVSI
-340 SYDKDGT
+340 SYNKDGT

-354 CVRLTKP
+354 CDRLTKP

-374 IREKNTKN
+374 VRQKNTKN

-388 DANEKGTSNL
+388 DAIEKGTSNL
-398 KIDGKLCRT
+398 KVDGKLCRT
-407 MKKDQLVAMALS
+407 MKKDQLIAMALS

-430 KTLCQKL
+430 KMLCDKL
-437 QNKPKTPN
+437 QDKPN
-445 TPNTPNS
+445 SPNS
-452 LANDMERAL
+452 LANEMEYAL
-461 LKRNRNIV
+461 KMKRSRNIT
-469 NKKRRINNIG
+469 NQKRRLNDTG
-479 IKNDIIKMYG
+479 IRNDLVRMYG

-501 LDKNVREVKKQ
+501 LDKNVRDVKRE

-519 NSLNVTSRNGVIRK
+519 NSLNVTTRNGVIRK

-580 KYAANLPKTYPLN
+580 KYATNLPKTYALN
-593 SSKIKNYVT
+593 SSKIKNYVM

-614 LKNKRKTK
+614 LKNKRKNK

>member
-9 NSNISI
+9 NSNVSI
-15 QSESKVVAP
+15 QTTPSK
-24 TVKGGLKIGIFHPG
+24 KGGLKIGKFHPG
-38 MYNVLVNKKFST
+38 MYNVLVNKKFSKD
-50 TEKRVNL
+50 EKRVDL

-71 APSLSIDLNEI
+71 APGLTLDLNEI
-82 KGYFGRFQ
+82 KGYYGRFQ
-90 TGVIHT
+90 TGAIHT
-96 SNFGLKGDLTKNFF
+96 SNFGLKGDLNKEFF
-110 SVQLSGYAMDGT
+110 SVQLSGYTMDGT
-122 ESKKFTFVIY
+122 ERKNFTFVIY

-138 FSGGFLGSKNLKR
+138 FSGGFLGSSNLKK

-156 RKYLIDTYTEKQG
+156 RKYLIDTYTQKQG

-188 NFDLIR
+188 NFDLTR

-199 PVKAQSVSYE
+199 PVKAQSISYE
-209 SEMTPFLYMTY
+209 SELTPFLYMTY

-244 SDPDDLEKA
+244 SDPDDLENA

-272 LVNRNVNAPK
+272 LVNRNVNLPK
-282 LPVMKS
+282 LPMMKS
-288 IKASTCPKPRRPPC
+288 VKASTCPKPRRPPC
-302 KNGFEVRKNP
+302 KDGFEVRKNP
-312 QGSDCCFKIPKKRT
+312 QGSECCFKIPKKRGV
-326 TSKKKKAPSKNVSI
+326 SKKKATPKNVSI

-354 CVRLTKP
+354 CDRLTKP

-374 IREKNTKN
+374 VRQKNTKN

-388 DANEKGTSNL
+388 DAIEKGTSNL
-398 KIDGKLCRT
+398 KVDGKLCRT
-407 MKKDQLVAMALS
+407 MKKDQLIAMALS

-430 KTLCQKL
+430 KMLCDKL
-437 QNKPKTPN
+437 QDKPN
-445 TPNTPNS
+445 SPNS
-452 LANDMERAL
+452 LANEMEYAL
-461 LKRNRNIV
+461 KMRRSRNIT
-469 NKKRRINNIG
+469 NQKRRLNDTG
-479 IKNDIIKMYG
+479 IRNDLVKMYG

-501 LDKNVREVKKQ
+501 LDKNVRDVKRE

-519 NSLNVTSRNGVIRK
+519 NSLNVTTRNGVIRK

-552 NTLKKKLLRNEAQKL
+552 NTIKKKLLRNEAQKL

-580 KYAANLPKTYPLN
+580 KYATNLPKTYALN
-593 SSKIKNYVT
+593 SSKIKNYVM

-614 LKNKRKTK
+614 LKNKRKNK

>member
-9 NSNISI
+9 NSNVSI
-15 QSESKVVAP
+15 QTTPSK
-24 TVKGGLKIGIFHPG
+24 KGGLKIGKFHPG
-38 MYNVLVNKKFST
+38 MYNVLVNKKFSKD
-50 TEKRVNL
+50 EKRVDL

-71 APSLSIDLNEI
+71 APGLTLDLNEI
-82 KGYFGRFQ
+82 KGYYGRFQ
-90 TGVIHT
+90 TGAIHT
-96 SNFGLKGDLTKNFF
+96 SNFGLKGDLNKEFF
-110 SVQLSGYAMDGT
+110 SVQLSGYTMDGT
-122 ESKKFTFVIY
+122 ERKNFTFVIY

-138 FSGGFLGSKNLKR
+138 FSGGFLGSSNLKK

-156 RKYLIDTYTEKQG
+156 RKYLIDTYTQKQG

-199 PVKAQSVSYE
+199 PVKAQSISYE
-209 SEMTPFLYMTY
+209 SELTPFLYMTY

-244 SDPDDLEKA
+244 SDPDDLENA

-272 LVNRNVNAPK
+272 LVNRNVNLPK
-282 LPVMKS
+282 LPMMKS
-288 IKASTCPKPRRPPC
+288 VKASTCPKPRRPPC
-302 KNGFEVRKNP
+302 KDGFEVRKNP
-312 QGSDCCFKIPKKRT
+312 QGSECCFKIPKKQGV
-326 TSKKKKAPSKNVSI
+326 SKKKATPKNVSI

-354 CVRLTKP
+354 CDRLTKP

-374 IREKNTKN
+374 VRQKNTKN

-388 DANEKGTSNL
+388 DAIEKGTSNL
-398 KIDGKLCRT
+398 KVDGKLCRT
-407 MKKDQLVAMALS
+407 MKKDQLIAMALS

-430 KTLCQKL
+430 KMLCDKL
-437 QNKPKTPN
+437 QDKPN
-445 TPNTPNS
+445 SPNS
-452 LANDMERAL
+452 LANEMEYAL
-461 LKRNRNIV
+461 KMKRSRNIT
-469 NKKRRINNIG
+469 NQKRRLNDTG
-479 IKNDIIKMYG
+479 IRNDLVKMYG

-501 LDKNVREVKKQ
+501 LDKNVRDVKRE

-519 NSLNVTSRNGVIRK
+519 NSLNVTTRNGVIRK

-580 KYAANLPKTYPLN
+580 KYATNLPKTYALN
-593 SSKIKNYVT
+593 SSKIKNYVM

-614 LKNKRKTK
+614 LKNKRKNK

>member
-9 NSNISI
+9 NSNVSI
-15 QSESKVVAP
+15 QTESKVAP
-24 TVKGGLKIGIFHPG
+24 TKKGGLKIGKFHPG
-38 MYNVLVNKKFST
+38 MYNVLVNKKFSKD
-50 TEKRVNL
+50 EKRVDL

-71 APSLSIDLNEI
+71 ATGLTIDLNEI
-82 KGYFGRFQ
+82 KGYYGRFQ
-90 TGVIHT
+90 TGAIHT
-96 SNFGLKGDLTKNFF
+96 SNFGLKGDLKKEFF
-110 SVQLSGYAMDGT
+110 SVQLSGYTMDGT
-122 ESKKFTFVIY
+122 EQKKFTFVIY
-132 SNGKIR
+132 GNGKIR
-138 FSGGFLGSKNLKR
+138 FSGGFLGSNNLKK
-151 QPEAL
+151 QPESL
-156 RKYLIDTYTEKQG
+156 RKYLIDTYTQKQG

-177 NNIAGFFNTNV
+177 NNISGFFNTNV
-188 NFDLIR
+188 NFDLTR

-199 PVKAQSVSYE
+199 PVKAQSISYE
-209 SEMTPFLYMTY
+209 SELTPFLYITH

-244 SDPDDLEKA
+244 SDPDDLENA

-260 VKLLHVLGYTMG
+260 VKLLHVLGYTLG

-282 LPVMKS
+282 LPMMKTV
-288 IKASTCPKPRRPPC
+288 KASTCPKPRRPPC

-312 QGSDCCFKIPKKRT
+312 QGSDCCFKIPKKRSV
-326 TSKKKKAPSKNVSI
+326 SKKKSTPKNVSI

-354 CVRLTKP
+354 CDRLTKP

-388 DANEKGTSNL
+388 DAIEKGTSNV
-398 KIDGKLCRT
+398 KVNGKLCRT

-437 QNKPKTPN
+437 QNKPKTAN
-445 TPNTPNS
+445 SPNS
-452 LANDMERAL
+452 LANEMEYAL
-461 LKRNRNIV
+461 KMKRSRNV
-469 NKKRRINNIG
+469 TNQRRKLNDTG
-479 IKNDIIKMYG
+479 IRNDLVRMYG

-501 LDKNVREVKKQ
+501 LNKDIRDVKRE

-544 KDMKLNQE
+544 KNMKLNQE
-552 NTLKKKLLRNEAQKL
+552 NALKKKLLRNEAQKL

-580 KYAANLPKTYPLN
+580 KYATNLPKTYALN
-593 SSKIKNYVT
+593 SSKIKNYVM

-614 LKNKRKTK
+614 LKNNRKTK

>member
-9 NSNISI
+9 NSNVSI
-15 QSESKVVAP
+15 QTESKVAP
-24 TVKGGLKIGIFHPG
+24 TKRGGLKIGKFHPG
-38 MYNVLVNKKFST
+38 MYNVLVNKKFSKD
-50 TEKRVNL
+50 EKRVDL

-71 APSLSIDLNEI
+71 ATGLTIDLNEI
-82 KGYFGRFQ
+82 KGYYGRFQ
-90 TGVIHT
+90 TGAIHT
-96 SNFGLKGDLTKNFF
+96 SNFGLKGDLKKEFF
-110 SVQLSGYAMDGT
+110 SVQLSGYTMDGT
-122 ESKKFTFVIY
+122 EQKKFTFVIY

-138 FSGGFLGSKNLKR
+138 FSGGFLGSNNLKK

-156 RKYLIDTYTEKQG
+156 RKYLVDTYTQKQG
-169 FLYNEIEY
+169 FLYSDIEY
-177 NNIAGFFNTNV
+177 NNISGFFNTNV
-188 NFDLIR
+188 NFDLTR

-199 PVKAQSVSYE
+199 PVKAQSISYE
-209 SEMTPFLYMTY
+209 SELTPFLYITH

-244 SDPDDLEKA
+244 SDPDDLENA

-272 LVNRNVNAPK
+272 LVNRNVNLPK
-282 LPVMKS
+282 LPIMKS
-288 IKASTCPKPRRPPC
+288 VKASTCPKPRRPPC
-302 KNGFEVRKNP
+302 KDGFEVRKNP
-312 QGSDCCFKIPKKRT
+312 QGSECCFKIPKKRGT
-326 TSKKKKAPSKNVSI
+326 TKKKTTPKNVSI

-354 CVRLTKP
+354 CDRLTKP

-374 IREKNTKN
+374 VRQKNTKN

-388 DANEKGTSNL
+388 DAIEKGTSNL
-398 KIDGKLCRT
+398 KIDGKLCRK

-430 KTLCQKL
+430 KMLCDKL
-437 QNKPKTPN
+437 QDKPN
-445 TPNTPNS
+445 SPNS
-452 LANDMERAL
+452 LANEMEYAL
-461 LKRNRNIV
+461 KMRRSRNATNQ
-469 NKKRRINNIG
+469 KRRLNDTG
-479 IKNDIIKMYG
+479 IRNDLVKMYG
-489 KKWMTKYGKVMD
+489 KKWMTKYGKVMN
-501 LDKNVREVKKQ
+501 LDKNVRDIKRE

-519 NSLNVTSRNGVIRK
+519 NSLNVTTRNGVIRK

-580 KYAANLPKTYPLN
+580 KYATNLPKTYALN
-593 SSKIKNYVT
+593 STKIKNYVM

-614 LKNKRKTK
+614 LKNNRKTK

>member
-9 NSNISI
+9 NSNVSI
-15 QSESKVVAP
+15 QTTPSK
-24 TVKGGLKIGIFHPG
+24 KGGLKIGKFHPG
-38 MYNVLVNKKFST
+38 MYNVLVNKKFSKD
-50 TEKRVNL
+50 EKRVDL

-71 APSLSIDLNEI
+71 APGLTLDLNEI
-82 KGYFGRFQ
+82 KGYYGRFQ
-90 TGVIHT
+90 TGAIHT
-96 SNFGLKGDLTKNFF
+96 SNFGLKGDLNKEFF
-110 SVQLSGYAMDGT
+110 SVQLSGYTMDGT
-122 ESKKFTFVIY
+122 ERKNFTFVIY

-138 FSGGFLGSKNLKR
+138 FSGGFLGSSNLKK

-156 RKYLIDTYTEKQG
+156 RKYLIDTYTQKQG

-177 NNIAGFFNTNV
+177 NNISGFFNTNV
-188 NFDLIR
+188 NFDLTR

-199 PVKAQSVSYE
+199 PVKAQSISYE
-209 SEMTPFLYMTY
+209 SELTPFLYMTY

-244 SDPDDLEKA
+244 SDPDDLENA

-272 LVNRNVNAPK
+272 LVNRNVNLPK
-282 LPVMKS
+282 LPMMKS
-288 IKASTCPKPRRPPC
+288 VKASTCPKPRRPPC
-302 KNGFEVRKNP
+302 KDGFEVRKNP
-312 QGSDCCFKIPKKRT
+312 QGSECCFKIPKKRGV
-326 TSKKKKAPSKNVSI
+326 SKKKATPKNVSI

-354 CVRLTKP
+354 CDRLTKP

-374 IREKNTKN
+374 VRQKNTKN

-388 DANEKGTSNL
+388 DAIEKGTSNL
-398 KIDGKLCRT
+398 KVDGKLCRT
-407 MKKDQLVAMALS
+407 MKKDQLIAMALS

-430 KTLCQKL
+430 KMLCDKL
-437 QNKPKTPN
+437 QDKPN
-445 TPNTPNS
+445 SPNS
-452 LANDMERAL
+452 LANEMEYAL
-461 LKRNRNIV
+461 KMRRSRNATNQ
-469 NKKRRINNIG
+469 KRRLNDTG
-479 IKNDIIKMYG
+479 IRNDLVKMYG

-501 LDKNVREVKKQ
+501 LDKNVRDVKRE

-519 NSLNVTSRNGVIRK
+519 NSLNVTTRNGVIRK

-580 KYAANLPKTYPLN
+580 KYATNLPKTYALN
-593 SSKIKNYVT
+593 SSKIKNYVM

-614 LKNKRKTK
+614 LKNKRKNK

>member
-9 NSNISI
+9 NSNVSI
-15 QSESKVVAP
+15 QTTPSK
-24 TVKGGLKIGIFHPG
+24 KGGLKIGKFHPG
-38 MYNVLVNKKFST
+38 MYNVLVNKKFSKD
-50 TEKRVNL
+50 EKRVDL

-71 APSLSIDLNEI
+71 APGLTLDLNEI
-82 KGYFGRFQ
+82 KGYYGRFQ
-90 TGVIHT
+90 TGAIHT
-96 SNFGLKGDLTKNFF
+96 SNFGLKGDLNKEFF
-110 SVQLSGYAMDGT
+110 SVQLSGYTMDGT
-122 ESKKFTFVIY
+122 ERKNFTFVIY

-138 FSGGFLGSKNLKR
+138 FSGGFLGSSNLKK

-156 RKYLIDTYTEKQG
+156 RKYLIDTYTQKQG

-188 NFDLIR
+188 NFDLTR

-199 PVKAQSVSYE
+199 PVKAQSISYE
-209 SEMTPFLYMTY
+209 SELTPFLYMTY

-244 SDPDDLEKA
+244 SDPDDLENA

-272 LVNRNVNAPK
+272 LVNRNVNLPK
-282 LPVMKS
+282 LPIMKS
-288 IKASTCPKPRRPPC
+288 VKASTCPKPRRPPC
-302 KNGFEVRKNP
+302 KDGFEVRKNP
-312 QGSDCCFKIPKKRT
+312 QGSECCFKIPKKRGT
-326 TSKKKKAPSKNVSI
+326 TKKKTTPKNVSI

-354 CVRLTKP
+354 CDRLTKP

-374 IREKNTKN
+374 VRQKNTKN

-388 DANEKGTSNL
+388 DAIEKGTSNL
-398 KIDGKLCRT
+398 KIDGKLCRK

-430 KTLCQKL
+430 KMLCDKL
-437 QNKPKTPN
+437 QDKPN
-445 TPNTPNS
+445 SPNS
-452 LANDMERAL
+452 LANEMEYAL
-461 LKRNRNIV
+461 KMRRSRNATNQ
-469 NKKRRINNIG
+469 KRRLNDTG
-479 IKNDIIKMYG
+479 IRNDLVKMYG

-501 LDKNVREVKKQ
+501 LNKDIRDVKRE

-544 KDMKLNQE
+544 KNMKLNQE

-580 KYAANLPKTYPLN
+580 KYATNLPKTYPLN

-614 LKNKRKTK
+614 LKNKRKNK

>member
-9 NSNISI
+9 NSNVSI
-15 QSESKVVAP
+15 QTTPSK
-24 TVKGGLKIGIFHPG
+24 KGGLKIGKFHPG
-38 MYNVLVNKKFST
+38 MYNVLVNKKFSKD
-50 TEKRVNL
+50 EKRVDL

-71 APSLSIDLNEI
+71 APGLTLDLNEI
-82 KGYFGRFQ
+82 KGYYGRFQ
-90 TGVIHT
+90 TGAIHT
-96 SNFGLKGDLTKNFF
+96 SNFGLKGDLNKEFF
-110 SVQLSGYAMDGT
+110 SVQLSGYTMDGT
-122 ESKKFTFVIY
+122 ERKNFTFVIY

-138 FSGGFLGSKNLKR
+138 FSGGFLGSSNLKK

-156 RKYLIDTYTEKQG
+156 RKYLIDTYTQKQG

-188 NFDLIR
+188 NFDLTR

-199 PVKAQSVSYE
+199 PVKAQSISYE
-209 SEMTPFLYMTY
+209 SELTPFLYMTY

-244 SDPDDLEKA
+244 SDPDDLENA

-272 LVNRNVNAPK
+272 LVNRNVNLPK
-282 LPVMKS
+282 LPMMKS
-288 IKASTCPKPRRPPC
+288 VKASTCPKPRRPPC
-302 KNGFEVRKNP
+302 KDGFEVRKNP
-312 QGSDCCFKIPKKRT
+312 QGSECCFKIPKKRGV
-326 TSKKKKAPSKNVSI
+326 SKKKATPKNVSI

-354 CVRLTKP
+354 CDRLTKP

-374 IREKNTKN
+374 VRQKNTKN

-388 DANEKGTSNL
+388 DAIEKGTSNL
-398 KIDGKLCRT
+398 KVDGKLCRT
-407 MKKDQLVAMALS
+407 MKKDQLIAMALS

-430 KTLCQKL
+430 KMLCDKL
-437 QNKPKTPN
+437 QDKPN
-445 TPNTPNS
+445 SPNS
-452 LANDMERAL
+452 LANEMEYAL
-461 LKRNRNIV
+461 KMKRSRNIT
-469 NKKRRINNIG
+469 NQKRRLNDTG
-479 IKNDIIKMYG
+479 IRNDLVKMYG
-489 KKWMTKYGKVMD
+489 KKWMTRYGKVMD
-501 LDKNVREVKKQ
+501 LDKNVRDVKRE

-544 KDMKLNQE
+544 KDMKLNQQ

-580 KYAANLPKTYPLN
+580 KYATNLPKTYALN
-593 SSKIKNYVT
+593 SSKIKNYVM

-614 LKNKRKTK
+614 LKNKRKNK